1 MPTNRSLEAQANSS
15 SLVRSPGLGPPG
27 AGQPPIARPLSFSS
41 SLQDSDVVR
50 HHVILGEALS
60 TEALGKGGHRNS
72 LLGPAH
78 WLVFYNHSGQ
88 VGTGQGV
95 GKGDPDPSTLLL
107 NTPFLWSSP
116 TWAPPACGP
125 RTAHPGRPPLVHGVT
140 PDLGHL
146 PGLQPLR

>member
-15 SLVRSPGLGPPG
+15 SLVRPPGLGPPG
-27 AGQPPIARPLSFSS
+27 VGQPPIARPLSVSS

-50 HHVILGEALS
+50 QHVILGEALS

-95 GKGDPDPSTLLL
+95 GKGDPAPSTLLL
-107 NTPFLWSSP
+107 NTPFLLEFPHLGTSSLWSRD
-116 TWAPPACGP
+116 GP
-125 RTAHPGRPPLVHGVT
+125 SRETPLIHGVT